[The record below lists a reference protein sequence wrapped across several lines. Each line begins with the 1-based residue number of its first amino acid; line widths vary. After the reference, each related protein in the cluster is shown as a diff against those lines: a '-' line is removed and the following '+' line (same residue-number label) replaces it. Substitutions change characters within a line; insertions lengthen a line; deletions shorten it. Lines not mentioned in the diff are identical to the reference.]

1 MTAFSPMTAAT
12 EGLRVIRREPVALLG
27 WIGIWVLALMVVT
40 VVQILTIDHQPAA
53 APVLARSGTAALISR
68 FGPLW
73 PLLVTTIFVLTM
85 MTTSTLFRAVLMPAE
100 HGWHL
105 FKLGGDEV
113 RLAIVSIASTL
124 VLVAFGGAPSL
135 VLFLFAKP
143 VLAAIPASGQ
153 TVVLLGTA
161 ATVVIDTWIG
171 VRLSLAPVHTFAEG
185 RFHILG
191 YWRLTRG
198 NFWRLLLSY
207 FYLALQI
214 VVVFLAVAIGLFL
227 IGQLAGVIAAGHLS
241 LLGRMALFG
250 LAGVATVLLA
260 VLFVIP
266 LTLVCAC
273 QAVAYA
279 AIVKPDPALPWG
291 ASRRRAWPGRDA
303 RVPRN

>member
-1 MTAFSPMTAAT
+1 M
-12 EGLRVIRREPVALLG
+12 
-27 WIGIWVLALMVVT
+27 T
-40 VVQILTIDHQPAA
+40 VVQLLTIDHQLMPTM
-53 APVLARSGTAALISR
+53 PRTGTAGLVAR

-73 PLLVTTIFVLTM
+73 PLLVTTIFVLLM

-113 RLAIVSIASTL
+113 RLAIVTLASTT
-124 VLVAFGGAPSL
+124 VLVAFGSLPS
-135 VLFLFAKP
+135 VILFLFAKP
-143 VLAAIPASGQ
+143 ILAASPASGQ
-153 TVVLLGTA
+153 LVVLLGTA
-161 ATVVIDTWIG
+161 ATVFIDTWIG

-185 RFHILG
+185 RFHVFG

-214 VVVFLAVAIGLFL
+214 IVVFVVVALGLFAV
-227 IGQLAGVIAAGHLS
+227 GQLAAAIASGHLTLVS
-241 LLGRMALFG
+241 RAALF
-250 LAGVATVLLA
+250 LLVGVAALLLA
-260 VLFVIP
+260 ILFVIP

-279 AIVKPDPALPWG
+279 AIVKPDPASPWG
-291 ASRRRAWPGRDA
+291 ASRRRAWPGRDPGM
-303 RVPRN
+303 PRREV

>member
-40 VVQILTIDHQPAA
+40 VVQLLTVDHQPA
-53 APVLARSGTAALISR
+53 PTRTGTAALIAR

-73 PLLVTTIFVLTM
+73 PLLVTTIFVLIL

-105 FKLGGDEV
+105 FKLGGDEL

-124 VLVAFGGAPSL
+124 ILVAFGGAPSL
-135 VLFLFAKP
+135 ILFLFAKP
-143 VLAAIPASGQ
+143 ILAAIPASGQ

-161 ATVVIDTWIG
+161 ATVIIDTWIG

-185 RFHILG
+185 RFHIFG

-214 VVVFLAVAIGLFL
+214 VVVFVAVAIGLFL
-227 IGQLAGVIAAGHLS
+227 VSQLAGAIAAGHLS
-241 LLGRMALFG
+241 ILGRTALFG
-250 LAGVATVLLA
+250 LVGVAAFLLA
-260 VLFVIP
+260 VLFVVP

-279 AIVKPDPALPWG
+279 AIVKPDPASPWG

-303 RVPRN
+303 GMPRG